1 MSHQAYSQRCSED
14 AMVNFEGILD
24 SETLIERLGQAIH
37 LGGISCA
44 FSQSSSQSLNLLEQE
59 NLRIYLQSSKN
70 VMITMMVAD
79 QWTNGPMNQWTNG
92 QETLA
97 TLWKDKHIG
106 TMDHWDIGTF
116 EHLNIGSLEHWNIGT
131 FDIQSA
137 SICIMW
143 HQLHWY
149 CLSDLEWH
157 F

>member
-79 QWTNGPMNQWTNG
+79 QWTNGPMDQWTN
-92 QETLA
+92 EP
-97 TLWKDKHIG
+97 
-106 TMDHWDIGTF
+106 MDQWTRNSCDPIKRKT
-116 EHLNIGSLEHWNIGT
+116 HWNIGT
-131 FDIQSA
+131 LKIWTFNIQLA
-137 SICIMW
+137 SISILW

-149 CLSDLEWH
+149 YLSKLEWH
-157 F
+157 L